1 MKCVPIHGGTV
12 ETTKPYQADKPTVK
26 VDGFCGNE
34 KSYFSL
40 DEQILSKHLLLVGGT
55 GCGKTNMFY
64 HIVSQLK
71 KGIQIVLPI
80 LRMQCRCFARMKTM
94 WP

>member
-71 KGIQIVLPI
+71 
-80 LRMQCRCFARMKTM
+80 RE
-94 WP
+94 